1 MNYRQTQILAQKTLA
16 ASGTEVI
23 DLDVQD
29 PISAILFEY
38 RNTRGGITD
47 IEHLMACLSKV
58 ELVDGADVLFSLSG
72 KQMQALDYYDAFHS
86 SYTFNTWGIGIQ
98 ELAGFTYHFGRK
110 LWDPRL
116 ALDTKRFR
124 NPQLKITHN
133 RALKDAASSAHE
145 IKIIG
150 YVFDEKSISPEGF
163 LMSKEIKAFTSGAAN
178 SYDYTDL
185 PLDHP
190 IRKLLVYAYDDAYA
204 PHQVVSQIRLSENN
218 DRKIPVDEG
227 LSTIMKAVN
236 SMYPKFNETLY
247 GPLTAVVSDHY
258 ITPGF
263 DAVVT
268 GAGEGVAGYV
278 GVEAGAL
285 HSPVGLYGNGNL
297 TYRCQVSGFQPHS
310 VVPVDFGDQQDPS
323 DWYDVT
329 KLGNLKAR
337 LMAGSAGTAGSVAL
351 YAQQYRRY

>member
-72 KQMQALDYYDAFHS
+72 KQMQALDYYDAGLS

-133 RALKDAASSAHE
+133 RALKDASSSAHE

-150 YVFDEKSISPEGF
+150 YVFDEKMPAPEGF
-163 LMSKEIKAFTSGAAN
+163 LMSKEIKAFTSGAAD
-178 SYDYTDL
+178 SFEYTDL

-190 IRKLLVYAYDDAYA
+190 IRKLLIYAYDDAYS
-204 PHQVVSQIRLSENN
+204 PHQVVKEIRLSENN
-218 DRKIPVDEG
+218 DRKVPVDEG

-236 SMYPKFNETLY
+236 SMYPRWCETLY
-247 GPLTAVVSDHY
+247 GPLTAVVSDRY
-258 ITPGF
+258 VTPGF
-263 DAVVT
+263 DAVVSG
-268 GAGEGVAGYV
+268 GAEGVAGYV

-285 HSPVGLYGNGNL
+285 HSPIGMYGNGNL

-310 VVPVDFGDQQDPS
+310 VVPVDFGDQQDPA

-337 LMAGSAGTAGSVAL
+337 TKAGTAGTAGAVAL
-351 YAQQYRRY
+351 FAQQFRRY

>member
-1 MNYRQTQILAQKTLA
+1 MNYRQTQILAEATLA
-16 ASGTEVI
+16 SSGTAVI

-38 RNTRGGITD
+38 RNTRGSETS

-72 KQMQALDYYDAFHS
+72 KQMQALDYFDSFHS
-86 SYTFNTWGIGIQ
+86 SYTFNTWGIGVQ

-133 RALKDAASSAHE
+133 RLLKDASSTAHTL
-145 IKIIG
+145 KVIG
-150 YVFDEKSISPEGF
+150 YVFDEKQITPEGF

-178 SYDYTDL
+178 SYEYTDL

-204 PHQVVSQIRLSENN
+204 PNSVVNQIRISENN
-218 DRKIPVDEG
+218 DRKIPIDES
-227 LSTIMKAVN
+227 LSAIMKAVN
-236 SMYPKFNETLY
+236 SMYPRWTETLY
-247 GPLTAVVSDHY
+247 GPLTAVVRDCY
-258 ITPGF
+258 VTPGF
-263 DAVVT
+263 DSVVS
-268 GAGEGVAGYV
+268 GAAEGVAGYY

-285 HSPVGLYGNGNL
+285 HSPLGIYANGNL
-297 TYRCQVSGFQPHS
+297 TSRLQVSGYLPHS
-310 VVPVDFGDQQDPS
+310 VVPVDFGDQQDPA

-329 KLGNLKAR
+329 KLGNLKVR
-337 LMAGSAGTAGSVAL
+337 TMAGGAGTAGAVAL
-351 YAQQYRRY
+351 FAQQFRRY

>member
-1 MNYRQTQILAQKTLA
+1 MNYRQTQILAQKTMA

-47 IEHLMACLSKV
+47 IEHIAACLSKI

-72 KQMQALDYYDAFHS
+72 KQMQALDYYDAFQAG
-86 SYTFNTWGIGIQ
+86 YVFNTWGIGIQ
-98 ELAGFTYHFGRK
+98 ELVAFTYHFGRK

-133 RALKDAASSAHE
+133 RALKDASSSAHE
-145 IKIIG
+145 LKILG
-150 YVFDEKSISPEGF
+150 YIFDEKQITPEGF
-163 LMSKEIKAFTSGAAN
+163 LMSKEIKAYTSGAAD
-178 SYDYTDL
+178 SYEYTDL

-190 IRKLLVYAYDDAYA
+190 LRKLLIYAYDDAYS
-204 PHQVVSQIRLSENN
+204 PHQVAKEIRLSENN
-218 DRKIPVDEG
+218 DRRIPIDEG
-227 LSTIMKAVN
+227 LSTIMKQVN
-236 SMYPKFNETLY
+236 SMYPRFQETLY

-258 ITPGF
+258 VTPSF

-268 GAGEGVAGYV
+268 GTPETTPAYLA
-278 GVEAGAL
+278 VESGAL
-285 HSPVGLYGNGNL
+285 HSPIGLYCNAGL
-297 TYRCQVSGFQPHS
+297 TVRATVSGFNPHS
-310 VVPVDFGDQQDPS
+310 VVPLDFGDQQDPA

-337 LMAGSAGTAGSVAL
+337 VKAGTAGTAGAVAL
-351 YAQQYRRY
+351 FAQQFRRY